1 MQEFPDDSL
10 DDLFRKS
17 AEEFEPEFEPK
28 AWAAM
33 RKKLD
38 SADTTNG
45 APKKRTLLSLV
56 LLLLLFSGVIV
67 GGVLLWPRINTP
79 LSSKPAVAPPTTQQS
94 STSTTEARKQPK
106 KIKPAETA
114 SEYNSSNPET
124 NYSES
129 NPESAT
135 KNAVETEAV
144 VPDNSTKT
152 KVVTSGKAKASK
164 TFLGDNKIANST
176 NNPENIGGDSPSLP
190 AESNAQ
196 STSKTNQQT
205 KADNLN
211 KSTRPSLALSDKPLS
226 TSDDSKISKKAVK
239 NTSNTPKSRIT
250 DSLLSKNNAANNTK
264 KQGGMISEYS
274 IGASNSVSKESTSAT
289 VSLPSPNGYQEST
302 TPMLRVST
310 PNTLTI
316 HPWHLLSVAYASPAV
331 SYISPPPPPLV
342 AKPTQAEAEPLFR
355 KGLSLRILVA
365 PDLSYIGFDQ
375 MKRPGI
381 TLGAMLEYRFS
392 QRISVQAGAVR
403 AIKLYDATGSQYVWP
418 EVWNFQKARPSG
430 IEAAC
435 KVLDIPL
442 NVRYDITQSANK
454 RWFVSTGITSYKMLN
469 EKYIYTYPPRSY
481 NIKWYDWEGSTG
493 SYWFGVLNFSMG
505 FERQIG
511 KKISLQAEPYFK
523 LPLAQVGLG
532 KIKLNTAGLF
542 ISARYRLGRF

>member
-38 SADTTNG
+38 STGTNG
-45 APKKRTLLSLV
+45 TPKKRSLLPLV
-56 LLLLLFSGVIV
+56 LLLLLFSSVII

-79 LSSKPAVAPPTTQQS
+79 LSSKSAVAPSTTQQS
-94 STSTTEARKQPK
+94 STLKTESNNQPK
-106 KIKPAETA
+106 EIKPAEAA
-114 SEYNSSNPET
+114 SEHNLSNPEP
-124 NYSES
+124 NDSES
-129 NPESAT
+129 NPEPAAKDALESG
-135 KNAVETEAV
+135 AVLS
-144 VPDNSTKT
+144 DNSTKRKEGISRNAQAAQT
-152 KVVTSGKAKASK
+152 VLRDSK
-164 TFLGDNKIANST
+164 
-176 NNPENIGGDSPSLP
+176 IGNRTTVDSPSLP
-190 AESNAQ
+190 AKSNEQ
-196 STSKTNQQT
+196 TTGKTNPKT
-205 KADNLN
+205 KADNRN
-211 KSTRPSLALSDKPLS
+211 KSTRPSLALSDKPLL
-226 TSDDSKISKKAVK
+226 TGNDSKISKKSAK
-239 NTSNTPKSRIT
+239 NTSNTSKGHFT
-250 DSLLSKNNAANNTK
+250 DSWVSKNNTANNTK
-264 KQGGMISEYS
+264 KQAGIGSERS
-274 IGASNSVSKESTSAT
+274 TAASNSISKESPSAT
-289 VSLPSPNGYQEST
+289 ISLSSPNENQET
-302 TPMLRVST
+302 TSPMLRVST
-310 PNTLTI
+310 PNTLNI
-316 HPWHLLSVAYASPAV
+316 HPWHLLSVVYASPMV

-342 AKPTQAEAEPLFR
+342 AKPKKTEAEPLFR

-375 MKRPGI
+375 MKRPGT

-392 QRISVQAGAVR
+392 QRISIQAGALR
-403 AIKLYDATGSQYVWP
+403 AMKLYDATGSQYIWP
-418 EVWNFQKARPSG
+418 EVWNSQKARPSG

-469 EKYIYTYPPRSY
+469 EKYIYTYPPHSY
-481 NIKWYDWEGSTG
+481 NVKWYDWEGSTG
-493 SYWFGVLNFSMG
+493 NYWFGVLNFSMG

>member
-1 MQEFPDDSL
+1 MSMQEFPDDSL

-38 SADTTNG
+38 STYTNG
-45 APKKRTLLSLV
+45 TPKKRSFLPLV
-56 LLLLLFSGVIV
+56 LLLLLFSSVII

-79 LSSKPAVAPPTTQQS
+79 LSSKPAVAPSATQQS
-94 STSTTEARKQPK
+94 STLKTESNNQPEE
-106 KIKPAETA
+106 IKPAEAA
-114 SEYNSSNPET
+114 SEQNSSNPEPDD
-124 NYSES
+124 SES
-129 NPESAT
+129 NPEPAAKDALESG
-135 KNAVETEAV
+135 AVL
-144 VPDNSTKT
+144 PDNSTKR
-152 KVVTSGKAKASK
+152 KEVISGTARAPKTGFRDSK
-164 TFLGDNKIANST
+164 IGNST
-176 NNPENIGGDSPSLP
+176 TNPENIGVDSPSLS
-190 AESNAQ
+190 AKSNEQ
-196 STSKTNQQT
+196 TTGKTNQKT
-205 KADNLN
+205 KADNRN
-211 KSTRPSLALSDKPLS
+211 KSTRPTLALSGKPLL
-226 TSDDSKISKKAVK
+226 TSNDSKISKKSAK
-239 NTSNTPKSRIT
+239 NTSNSPQNSFVEPLT
-250 DSLLSKNNAANNTK
+250 SKNSSSTSRKEA
-264 KQGGMISEYS
+264 GIGSERS
-274 IGASNSVSKESTSAT
+274 TAASNSVSKESTSAT
-289 VSLPSPNGYQEST
+289 ISLSSLNENQETTSPR
-302 TPMLRVST
+302 LRVST
-310 PNTLTI
+310 PNTLNI
-316 HPWHLLSVAYASPAV
+316 HPWHLLSVGYASPMV
-331 SYISPPPPPLV
+331 SYISPPPPPIV
-342 AKPTQAEAEPLFR
+342 AKPTKTEVEPLFR

-375 MKRPGI
+375 MKRPGT

-392 QRISVQAGAVR
+392 QRISIQAGALR
-403 AIKLYDATGSQYVWP
+403 AMKLYDATGSQYIWP
-418 EVWNFQKARPSG
+418 EVWNSQKARPSG

-442 NVRYDITQSANK
+442 NVRYDITQSTNK

-469 EKYIYTYPPRSY
+469 EKYIYTYPPHSY
-481 NIKWYDWEGSTG
+481 NVKWYDWEGSTG